1 MTIPI
6 AMDWV
11 STRTFPA
18 GTRPASR
25 PWSICSTCA
34 PRVPRPHSLA
44 TLPPLGRHQTPPR
57 IVCAL
62 ISTRQ
67 GASSFNQPLSFD
79 TSSVTDMSW
88 MFYVRSPRVP
98 WPPAF
103 SRAFP
108 VHTPLAPPPL
118 HAASRP
124 APPRP
129 ASHTPAFDSAARY
142 GFQPAAELRH
152 IQRHGHGLHV
162 LRALR
167 ACPAPQPSVGAFPVH
182 APLAPPPLH
191 AASRPA
197 ASPRAAYPPFDSA
210 ARHGFQPAAELRH
223 VQRHEHAQHVQGALR
238 ACPAA
243 LGFGQT
249 LVPLRAACAAPA
261 PRPAS
266 RSPAPHLAP
275 HRMPSF
281 RLGSPRRRSTSR

>member
-34 PRVPRPHSLA
+34 LRVPRPHSLA

-88 MFYVRSPRVP
+88 MFCVRSPRVP

-142 GFQPAAELRH
+142 GFQPAAELRLV
-152 IQRHGHGLHV
+152 QRHEHGLHV

-167 ACPAPQPSVGAFPVH
+167 ACPASSLYSSVEPARCLRRRPPTPSR
-182 APLAPPPLH
+182 L
-191 AASRPA
+191 PA
-197 ASPRAAYPPFDSA
+197 RMSPHFLSFPFDSA
-210 ARHGFQPAAELRH
+210 ERVSVQPAAEL
-223 VQRHEHAQHVQGALR
+223 
-238 ACPAA
+238 
-243 LGFGQT
+243 
-249 LVPLRAACAAPA
+249 
-261 PRPAS
+261 
-266 RSPAPHLAP
+266 
-275 HRMPSF
+275 
-281 RLGSPRRRSTSR
+281 

>member
-1 MTIPI
+1 M
-6 AMDWV
+6 
-11 STRTFPA
+11 RTARHAVHVQSALRACP
-18 GTRPASR
+18 GS
-25 PWSICSTCA
+25 
-34 PRVPRPHSLA
+34 HSLES
-44 TLPPLGRHQTPPR
+44 GPPR
-57 IVCAL
+57 A
-62 ISTRQ
+62 RR
-67 GASSFNQPLSFD
+67 
-79 TSSVTDMSW
+79 M
-88 MFYVRSPRVP
+88 RR
-98 WPPAF
+98 
-103 SRAFP
+103 R
-108 VHTPLAPPPL
+108 H
-118 HAASRP
+118 P
-124 APPRP
+124 APSRLPGRT
-129 ASHTPAFDSAARY
+129 ASHIACPTFDSAGRE
-142 GFQPAAELRH
+142 GVQPAAELRH
-152 IQRHGHGLHV
+152 VQRHGHEVHV
-162 LRALR
+162 LQRTSWVARGALGAPRPAFSRAFL
-167 ACPAPQPSVGAFPVH
+167 VH

-223 VQRHEHAQHVQGALR
+223 VQRHGHGLHVLRALRACPAPQPSVGAFPVHAPLAPPPLQHAASRPAASPRVAYPPFDSAARHGFQPVAELRHVQRHEHAQDVQGALR